1 MGGVP
6 SEGCTGG
13 KSRTGSSGTGM
24 RGDTGTVSTGR
35 GKGVGRGLTTPRG
48 EVAVA
53 LGVGVGVGVG
63 VAVAVALGVG
73 RVVLMTRGATGTTPL
88 SSSTGPCA
96 RGLAVGVGPG
106 GSEKSCVDCAIAGAE
121 RLISKV
127 KRGRRKVG
135 MFRARS

>member
-6 SEGCTGG
+6 SVGWTGGISCTGSPG
-13 KSRTGSSGTGM
+13 AGI

-35 GKGVGRGLTTPRG
+35 GTGVGRGLATLRG
-48 EVAVA
+48 GVAIA
-53 LGVGVGVGVG
+53 LDVGVGVGVG

-73 RVVLMTRGATGTTPL
+73 REVLITRGATGTTPL

-96 RGLAVGVGPG
+96 RGFAVGVGPG
-106 GSEKSCVDCAIAGAE
+106 GSEKSCADCAIAGAE
-121 RLISKV
+121 RLSIRAI
-127 KRGRRKVG
+127 RGRRKVG

>member
-1 MGGVP
+1 M
-6 SEGCTGG
+6 GCTGG
-13 KSRTGSSGTGM
+13 KSCTGSSGAGM

-35 GKGVGRGLTTPRG
+35 GTGVGRGLATLRG
-48 EVAVA
+48 GVAVA
-53 LGVGVGVGVG
+53 LAVGVGVGVG

-73 RVVLMTRGATGTTPL
+73 RAVLITRGATGTTPL

-106 GSEKSCVDCAIAGAE
+106 GSEKSCADCAIAGVE
-121 RLISKV
+121 RLNSRAIK
-127 KRGRRKVG
+127 GRREIG